1 LELRHAFAICLLS
14 FFSATLVLLI
24 ARALDMQ
31 AASQLQPQLA
41 EIVEELRA
49 LRKQG
54 VVAATSGLASNP
66 SLNISANSAGNPSSN
81 PARNPAGNPAGN
93 PATDASASRG
103 SELLVVYYF
112 HGTQR
117 CATCRLIESQ
127 TRDVVETYFSDL
139 LKRGTIVWKTVNY
152 DLPANASLAQRFKIA
167 MPMAV
172 LATESPQQITRW
184 KTLDQVWP
192 LARDKP
198 AFVRYVREEIESM
211 LPAGSASPASRSAYQ
226 QPGSARLAAEAPM
239 LPESEPEL
247 RAPR

>member
-1 LELRHAFAICLLS
+1 MELRHALAICLLS

-54 VVAATSGLASNP
+54 GVAATPALASNP
-66 SLNISANSAGNPSSN
+66 SLNISANSAGNPSHN
-81 PARNPAGNPAGN
+81 PASNPAGNPADG
-93 PATDASASRG
+93 ASVSPS

-112 HGTQR
+112 HATQR
-117 CATCRLIESQ
+117 CMTCRLIESQ
-127 TRDVVETYFSDL
+127 ARDVVETYFSDL

-167 MPMAV
+167 MPMVV
-172 LATESPQQITRW
+172 LATESGQQVIRW

-192 LARDKP
+192 LSRDKP

-211 LPAGSASPASRSAYQ
+211 LPAGSTSPASRSAYR
-226 QPGSARLAAEAPM
+226 QPGSVRLAAEAPT